1 MLRNNFIKPLKFC
14 SKKIFAFT
22 LAEVLIVIGIIG
34 VVSALTIPNL
44 NSSTSEKE
52 KIVKVQKIHSNLNEA
67 LNRAEAE
74 YGPFKEWF
82 KSDTTAVAQ
91 STRFGERMSDFLKLQ
106 KNCGKNRSAC
116 LSNSSYKSLGGDD
129 LQVFT
134 GSSNYYYS
142 VILADGAVV
151 VFSVEPSGRVD
162 QTGIEQ
168 GLIYVDID
176 GNKGA
181 NTYGKDFFFF
191 AALGNQNNELNSV
204 YGYTGEEY
212 LEDCFNSGL
221 FCSGWVLETGNM
233 DYLKAD
239 RNGKCPNGK
248 VLNLTTNTSCN

>member
-1 MLRNNFIKPLKFC
+1 MLRNDFIKPLKFC

-52 KIVKVQKIHSNLNEA
+52 KIVKVQKIYSNLTEA
-67 LNRAEAE
+67 LSRAEAE

-82 KSDTTAVAQ
+82 KSDTTSVAQ
-91 STRFGERMSDFLKLQ
+91 TTRFGERMSDFLKLQ
-106 KNCGKNRSAC
+106 KNCGKN
-116 LSNSSYKSLGGDD
+116 LSSCVSNTKYNSLNGDEIT
-129 LQVFT
+129 VF
-134 GSSNYYYS
+134 SSSSGNYYS
-142 VILADGAVV
+142 VILADGAIV
-151 VFSVEPSGRVD
+151 VFS
-162 QTGIEQ
+162 IESSNADQ

-176 GNKGA
+176 GNKGS
-181 NTYGKDFFFF
+181 NTYGKDFFEFI
-191 AALGNQNNELNSV
+191 AIGNENNEMNSV
-204 YGYTGEEY
+204 YGYTNDAY
-212 LEDCFNSGL
+212 IDDCFSSGIY
-221 FCSGWVLETGNM
+221 CSGWVLETGNM